1 VKPSDEV
8 LRRLFTAP
16 PEKVLIVLLALL
28 IGAAIYDMRYRKI
41 PNWLTLTGV
50 LLGFAINFGIGPPEG
65 GVIFALQGFLAG
77 FGFYMVLYVLRA
89 MGAGDVKLMAAV
101 GALVGYERWF
111 GIFLVTAI
119 VGGVMA
125 LLLVAVRG
133 RLKRTIFNVGFILS
147 EMKHGRPAYVGK
159 DELDVR
165 SGKGVS
171 LPHGAVIAISTI
183 FFLAIAAR
191 LSR

>member
-1 VKPSDEV
+1 
-8 LRRLFTAP
+8 
-16 PEKVLIVLLALL
+16 
-28 IGAAIYDMRYRKI
+28 
-41 PNWLTLTGV
+41 
-50 LLGFAINFGIGPPEG
+50 
-65 GVIFALQGFLAG
+65 
-77 FGFYMVLYVLRA
+77 
-89 MGAGDVKLMAAV
+89 
-101 GALVGYERWF
+101 
-111 GIFLVTAI
+111 
-119 VGGVMA
+119 MA